1 MINVEA
7 LLVVVDNEGLVISGA
22 AIDPDSLFQVR
33 LIEGEVFDAASV

>member
-7 LLVVVDNEGLVISGA
+7 LLVVVDNEGLVINGA

-33 LIEGEVFDAASV
+33 LVVGEVLDAASV